1 MTDTSNSIERRN
13 GPGLEPT
20 KATGSEGDQNDER
33 EQQLTALKEYA
44 MFAPRLVKLVW
55 RLLRDRRVPSRAK
68 ATLVIL
74 GVYLAS
80 PVDLIPDFIPG
91 VGQVDDLVLAA
102 FALDQIVN
110 RVPDHVV
117 REHWDGDEDIL
128 EVVRNIL
135 DISTAFIPGWLKK
148 RFAGD

>member
-1 MTDTSNSIERRN
+1 MSDASGPIERRN
-13 GPGLEPT
+13 GTGLEPT
-20 KATGSEGDQNDER
+20 KTPGSETDRGDDH

-44 MFAPRLVKLVW
+44 LFAPRLVKLVW
-55 RLLRDRRVPSRAK
+55 RLLRDRRVPSRVK

-74 GVYLAS
+74 GAYLAS
-80 PVDLIPDFIPG
+80 PIDIIPDFVPG

-102 FALDQIVN
+102 FALDQIIN
-110 RVPDHVV
+110 RVPEHVV
-117 REHWDGDEDIL
+117 REHWDGDEDVL